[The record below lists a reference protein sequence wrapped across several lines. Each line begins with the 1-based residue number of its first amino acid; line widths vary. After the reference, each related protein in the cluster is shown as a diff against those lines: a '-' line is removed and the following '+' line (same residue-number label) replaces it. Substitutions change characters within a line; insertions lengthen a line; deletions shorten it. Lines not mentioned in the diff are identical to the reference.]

1 VKLSLLRL
9 YGLLVFCCVSF
20 SFAGDY
26 EEMLAELGKSFRNNA
41 DPYVG
46 EYENKDPLTR
56 FPTLIEKRDNLWMI
70 DNFRNSKVGVR
81 KGQLTEDGK
90 RAEKTTMD
98 IQWTSALID
107 VNKVKKVSFVM
118 TMFNT
123 KIGPKTVETGHAQ
136 MCFEF
141 ADGGVM
147 TPEGPID
154 SLVNS
159 YEGFRD
165 QGTIFNPIKGMF
177 GAYESIFVM
186 GSFPDV
192 LMKAL
197 TIFNGLRIYELNL
210 DHEQMVTLL
219 KNTLQK
225 STDLDA
231 LGKVKYHT
239 TRSSCVTN
247 QINLLNSVLPEE
259 QHIKEYHTVFGIKL
273 LKTLGSM
280 LPSKI
285 KHTLKKKGLIKSELS
300 ETNRSG
306 ILAIYDQVVTKL
318 KNKQDQNRIFQE
330 LYQD

>member
-1 VKLSLLRL
+1 LCLALTTSA
-9 YGLLVFCCVSF
+9 FC
-20 SFAGDY
+20 GDY
-26 EEMLAELGKSFRNNA
+26 EEMLSKLGDAYKNGA
-41 DPYVG
+41 DPYV
-46 EYENKDPLTR
+46 EQYVKKDPLTR
-56 FPTLIEKRDNLWMI
+56 FPELIERRDNLWLI
-70 DNFRNSKVGVR
+70 DNYRNSVVGVR
-81 KGQLTEDGK
+81 KGQVKEDGK
-90 RAEKTTMD
+90 KAKKTTMD
-98 IQWTSALID
+98 IKWTSALID

-141 ADGGVM
+141 EEGGVM
-147 TPEGPID
+147 TPNGPID
-154 SLVNS
+154 SIVNS

-177 GAYESIFVM
+177 GAYESIFIL

-192 LMKAL
+192 LMKAV
-197 TIFNGLRIYELNL
+197 TIFNGLRIYELDL
-210 DHEQMVTLL
+210 SKEQMVTLL
-219 KNTLQK
+219 ENTLDK

-247 QINLLNSVLPEE
+247 QINLLNSVLNED
-259 QHIKEYHTVFGIKL
+259 QHIKEYHTVFGMKL

-285 KHTLKKKGLIKSELS
+285 KKTLRKKGLIKSEVT
-300 ETNRSG
+300 ENNRDG
-306 ILAIYDQVVTKL
+306 ILAIYDSVRKEIEQ
-318 KNKQDQNRIFQE
+318 NQKQSRVFSQ
-330 LYQD
+330 LYE